1 MSRQGY
7 CYQKVSDYVNLI
19 VRPYVSATLYRYI
32 SVRQR
37 MTHKGLARRSLHVEK
52 QITPIQQSFSQ
63 KQRKSPEIF
72 RFQDFS
78 LSVLHQT
85 VSEDSLMN
93 QTVSGN
99 PLSAQRHCL
108 FHPVYSGKVILY
120 LYIDL
125 SSAEASKNQIVLPIV
140 IHESALHLDIKRFIF
155 HA

>member
-1 MSRQGY
+1 MSFTSAPFEASY
-7 CYQKVSDYVNLI
+7 ASTKA
-19 VRPYVSATLYRYI
+19 ATLAGAAF
-32 SVRQR
+32 V
-37 MTHKGLARRSLHVEK
+37 
-52 QITPIQQSFSQ
+52 
-63 KQRKSPEIF
+63 
-72 RFQDFS
+72 

>member
-1 MSRQGY
+1 MDRTSHEWGREAGAPWMEIRKQ
-7 CYQKVSDYVNLI
+7 LI
-19 VRPYVSATLYRYI
+19 R
-32 SVRQR
+32 
-37 MTHKGLARRSLHVEK
+37 KDGLFLM
-52 QITPIQQSFSQ
+52 
-63 KQRKSPEIF
+63 
-72 RFQDFS
+72 
-78 LSVLHQT
+78 SVLHQT

-140 IHESALHLDIKRFIF
+140 IHESVLHLDIKRFIF

>member
-1 MSRQGY
+1 MDI
-7 CYQKVSDYVNLI
+7 CL
-19 VRPYVSATLYRYI
+19 L
-32 SVRQR
+32 
-37 MTHKGLARRSLHVEK
+37 
-52 QITPIQQSFSQ
+52 SQ
-63 KQRKSPEIF
+63 ERTAAQLCLLTELGCC
-72 RFQDFS
+72 

>member
-1 MSRQGY
+1 MEIRKQ
-7 CYQKVSDYVNLI
+7 LI
-19 VRPYVSATLYRYI
+19 R
-32 SVRQR
+32 
-37 MTHKGLARRSLHVEK
+37 KDGLFLM
-52 QITPIQQSFSQ
+52 
-63 KQRKSPEIF
+63 
-72 RFQDFS
+72 
-78 LSVLHQT
+78 SVLHQT

-140 IHESALHLDIKRFIF
+140 IHESVLHLDIKRFIF